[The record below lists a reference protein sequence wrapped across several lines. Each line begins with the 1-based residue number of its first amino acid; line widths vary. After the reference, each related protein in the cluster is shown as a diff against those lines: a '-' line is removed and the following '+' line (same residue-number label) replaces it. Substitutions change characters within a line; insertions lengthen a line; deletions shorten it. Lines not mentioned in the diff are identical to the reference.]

1 MKRLTLAWFLLSL
14 VLACTPYRPT
24 EEIKQVEVTKKSLSG
39 HAADRPYVI
48 DLTRTGTLYEVAAG
62 VDPSLVEVRASTR
75 AVPLG
80 AVARRFAGSDAVL
93 LVGTFDDLN
102 TRGFGFP
109 PEGGEDGG
117 GVAAKCDGPTAD
129 SPGICNCTGKK
140 DCADMS
146 KAGLCT
152 GRGSAVCGK
161 GSNGHWGCSCIAK
174 GS

>member
-1 MKRLTLAWFLLSL
+1 MEDTQYVVTDGSTFVDLERDATSHAIFMPSEKALEYTVTNTDARPS
-14 VLACTPYRPT
+14 PKYRIT
-24 EEIKQVEVTKKSLSG
+24 STYI
-39 HAADRPYVI
+39 A
-48 DLTRTGTLYEVAAG
+48 
-62 VDPSLVEVRASTR
+62 DPSLVEVRASTR

-117 GVAAKCDGPTAD
+117 GVAAKCDGPTPD